1 MIKPFKIILPA
12 NTGLQKKLKKKLS
25 EYDKR
30 VSVLKKKIYT
40 HNPDLSYISIP
51 GLKALITRRLYQRG
65 EVHTQEL
72 AQELIEEYG
81 RVNSEEFNAA
91 AGVINDYCETGG
103 KKVKKGTGFKTV
115 SS

>member
-1 MIKPFKIILPA
+1 MDIPMIKPFNIILPS

-30 VSVLKKKIYT
+30 VDRLKKKIYSN
-40 HNPDLSYISIP
+40 NPELSYISIP
-51 GLKALITRRLYQRG
+51 GLKAMITRRLYQRG

-72 AQELIEEYG
+72 AKELIEEYG
-81 RVNSEEFNAA
+81 RVNSDEFNAA

-103 KKVKKGTGFKTV
+103 KKVKKGSGL
-115 SS
+115 

>member
-1 MIKPFKIILPA
+1 MIKPFRIILPENA
-12 NTGLQKKLKKKLS
+12 GLQKKLKKKLS

-30 VSVLKKKIYT
+30 VSKLKKKIYT

-51 GLKALITRRLYQRG
+51 GLKAMITRRLYQRG

-81 RVNSEEFNAA
+81 RVNSDEFNAA

-103 KKVKKGTGFKTV
+103 KKVKKGSGF
-115 SS
+115 